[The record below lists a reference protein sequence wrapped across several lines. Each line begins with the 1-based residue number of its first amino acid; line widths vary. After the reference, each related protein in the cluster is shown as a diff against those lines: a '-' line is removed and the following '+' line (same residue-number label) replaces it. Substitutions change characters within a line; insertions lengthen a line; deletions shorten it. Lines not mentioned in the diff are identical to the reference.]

1 MFVLSPLTFP
11 IACLFFFIFDSAA
24 QGGEPPFF
32 LNFAALC
39 AFHAPTEERDSATEA
54 RAWAARAHGGSGPAA
69 RRARELA
76 GRRHCQRAA
85 RPTNLIHL
93 LPQFI
98 SSFCFSVAIA
108 GGFGDVSENPK
119 FAIRAA
125 RREMSGPGG

>member
-11 IACLFFFIFDSAA
+11 IACLFFF
-24 QGGEPPFF
+24 
-32 LNFAALC
+32 NFRLGHLRRGATTYFKLC
-39 AFHAPTEERDSATEA
+39 AFHAPIVERDSATEA